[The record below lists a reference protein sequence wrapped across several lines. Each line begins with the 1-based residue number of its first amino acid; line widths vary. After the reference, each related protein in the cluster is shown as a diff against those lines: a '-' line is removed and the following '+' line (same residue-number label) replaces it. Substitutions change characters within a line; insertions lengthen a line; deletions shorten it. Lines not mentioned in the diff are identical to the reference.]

1 MDAKNY
7 DKQTRALCT
16 REWKSAAHS
25 PYGKKEN
32 TEKRNEKMQGGG
44 GEEEVEHTESNPTA

>member
-44 GEEEVEHTESNPTA
+44 GEEEVEHAESNPTA